1 MQITLGRA
9 TIENA
14 EEIFEMQRVAF
25 APLLEKYGDYHTN
38 PAAESLETVK
48 SRLKSDNTFTYFILL
63 DDIKIGAIRVKV
75 QDNICNFKQI
85 LILPRY
91 QHNGYARQAM
101 SLAEGLFPQAE
112 HWELDTILQEKRLC
126 RLYTNAG
133 YIPTG
138 KIEKINEKMSLIYFS
153 KKQ

>member
-75 QDNICNFKQI
+75 QDNICNLKQI

-101 SLAEGLFPQAE
+101 SLLP
-112 HWELDTILQEKRLC
+112 
-126 RLYTNAG
+126 
-133 YIPTG
+133 
-138 KIEKINEKMSLIYFS
+138 
-153 KKQ
+153 KKCNR